1 MIGILTNGSKE
12 TPEGDN
18 GVNNKTSLNPVAN
31 SQEMFLFHSNFP
43 LIVSEAFEP
52 KQLYLE

>member
-18 GVNNKTSLNPVAN
+18 GVNNKTNLNPVAN

-43 LIVSEAFEP
+43 LIVSEAFEQ
-52 KQLYLE
+52 KQLHLE